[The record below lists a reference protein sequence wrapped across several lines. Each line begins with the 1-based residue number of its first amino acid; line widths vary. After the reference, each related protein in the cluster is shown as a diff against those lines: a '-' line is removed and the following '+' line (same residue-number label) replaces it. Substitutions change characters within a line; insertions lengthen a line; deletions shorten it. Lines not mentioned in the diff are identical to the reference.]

1 MADECGRI
9 LELACLCSW
18 PFAIHQIEVDFADI
32 KLPLLPWF
40 ACDSHDDCASRKA
53 RTCFGSVGAVVEMRK
68 GVKIF
73 FLDSGGS

>member
-1 MADECGRI
+1 MNVVESWNWPVCALGR
-9 LELACLCSW
+9 L
-18 PFAIHQIEVDFADI
+18 AIHQIEVDLADI
-32 KLPLLPWF
+32 KLPLFPWF

-53 RTCFGSVGAVVEMRK
+53 RTCFGSAGAVVEMRK